1 MQNKNL
7 NEIEIIGLKFILSEF
22 IREYETGADLENYYP
37 NGIINYL
44 VTEYDSEMDNKIGVS
59 ILDGYANA
67 YLFDTY
73 ALKKLCCTEN
83 GILYI
88 ECYVMPENGD
98 ITDLINDLND
108 GKEELA
114 YFKLN

>member
-1 MQNKNL
+1 MH
-7 NEIEIIGLKFILSEF
+7 
-22 IREYETGADLENYYP
+22 T
-37 NGIINYL
+37 
-44 VTEYDSEMDNKIGVS
+44 
-59 ILDGYANA
+59 
-67 YLFDTY
+67 LFDTY